1 MGRPIVPVPMNPTFI
16 YAISLCPRGGLSSRS
31 VSAPSS
37 PEAVRGLALIALA
50 AASWG
55 TTGAVTT
62 ILVARAGGTP
72 LVIGAVRMVIAAT
85 LLVAAVLVLRRT
97 RGASAAD
104 RWRCVV
110 AGVCNAGFRSEE
122 HTSELQSQSNLV

>member
-1 MGRPIVPVPMNPTFI
+1 M
-16 YAISLCPRGGLSSRS
+16 
-31 VSAPSS
+31 
-37 PEAVRGLALIALA
+37 RGLALIALA

-97 RGASAAD
+97 RGAAAAD

-110 AGVCNAGFRSEE
+110 AGVCNAGFQAAYF
-122 HTSELQSQSNLV
+122 TSVTLTDRKSVV